1 MYKTIIT
8 LRSFCCLALLCCLAL
23 PVAADDVQLQET
35 HPDRHVVVKGDTL
48 WGISGKFLKDPWQ
61 WPKVWEMNRAEIK
74 NPHLIYPGD
83 VIVLDMSSGSPQL
96 RLLRETVTLEP
107 GIREEALA
115 KAAVP
120 TISPSIIGPFL
131 SQPLVIENDAL
142 YDGAATIIGNQENR
156 VALSPG
162 DKVYVDRINEDESAL
177 WQVYRSGKALVDP
190 VTQEALG
197 TEAIYL
203 GDVKVTKYG
212 EPASAEIIR
221 FTEEIFKGDKLV
233 AAPEEAFASFTP
245 RAPEE
250 LIAGQ
255 ILTIHSGV
263 AEAGADT
270 IVALNR
276 GSSDGLEVGHVLAIY
291 RDGRIIRNPIT
302 VKGVQP
308 HKWEE
313 TKHLP
318 YNWEEPSS
326 NNSSASDKKP
336 VVELDPT
343 LMKLPNER
351 VGLLMVF
358 RTFNRVSYGLI
369 MQASEPVNVLDL
381 VQTP

>member
-8 LRSFCCLALLCCLAL
+8 LRPFCCLALLCCLAL
-23 PVAADDVQLQET
+23 PAIAEDVQLQEN
-35 HPDRHVVVKGDTL
+35 HPDRYTVVKGDTL

-83 VIVLDMSSGSPQL
+83 VIVLDMTGGSPQL

-107 GIREEALA
+107 GVREEALE
-115 KAAVP
+115 KTAVP
-120 TISPSIIGPFL
+120 TISPNIIGPFL

-142 YDGAATIIGNQENR
+142 IDGVATIIGSQENR
-156 VALSPG
+156 IALSPG
-162 DKVYVDRINEDESAL
+162 DKIYVDKINEDESAF
-177 WQVYRSGKALVDP
+177 WQVYRRGKALVDP
-190 VTQEALG
+190 ITNEALG

-203 GDVKVTKYG
+203 GDIKVTKYG
-212 EPASAEIIR
+212 EPASAEVIR

-245 RAPEE
+245 RAPEN

-255 ILTIHSGV
+255 ILAIYSGV
-263 AEAGADT
+263 AEAGPET

-291 RDGRIIRNPIT
+291 RDGRVIQNPNT

-313 TKHLP
+313 TKNLP
-318 YNWEEPSS
+318 HNWGEPNN
-326 NNSSASDKKP
+326 NNSSASDKRP

-369 MQASEPVNVLDL
+369 MQASEPVHVLDL